1 MPVDEHLQISEED
14 VKTYYQLQE
23 QKKEI
28 DKQIKQF
35 HEKFHRYFDT
45 IAGEY
50 QKGEIQ
56 IGEYKVQ
63 RQIRQSTVYEEE
75 KTVQLLEQLQLHDLI
90 QIIKKPDE
98 EKIESAIA
106 LGLIDRRQMEECK
119 KVKKTKA
126 IVVKK
131 M

>member
-1 MPVDEHLQISEED
+1 MPVDEHTQISEED
-14 VKTYYQLQE
+14 VKTYYELQE

-28 DKQIKQF
+28 DKQIKHF
-35 HEKFHRYFDT
+35 HEKFHRYFDK

-63 RQIRQSTVYEEE
+63 RQIRQSTVYEDE
-75 KTVQLLEQLQLHDLI
+75 KTVELLEQLQLQDLI

-98 EKIESAIA
+98 EKIESAIT
-106 LGLIDRRQMEECK
+106 LGLIDRKKLDDCK
-119 KVKKTKA
+119 RVKKTKA
-126 IVVKK
+126 IIVKK
-131 M
+131 I

>member
-1 MPVDEHLQISEED
+1 MSVDEQMQISEED

-35 HEKFHRYFDT
+35 HEKFHRYFDKV
-45 IAGEY
+45 AGEY

-90 QIIKKPDE
+90 QIIKKPDV

-106 LGLIDRRQMEECK
+106 LGLIDRKQIDGCQ

>member
-1 MPVDEHLQISEED
+1 MSIEEQISEED
-14 VKTYYQLQE
+14 VKTYYELQK

-28 DKQIKQF
+28 EKQIKQF

-45 IAGEY
+45 IAGDY

-63 RQIRQSTVYEEE
+63 RQIRKSTIYEEE
-75 KTVQLLEQLQLHDLI
+75 KTVELLEQLQLHDLI

-98 EKIESAIA
+98 EKIESAIT
-106 LGLIDRRQMEECK
+106 LGLIDRKQIDDCK
-119 KVKKTKA
+119 KLKKTKV